1 MRARATYW
9 MHLIG
14 ESFWFLPL
22 IMTLAAVALSA
33 GTLALDRN
41 PPATLYRWLPW
52 SEGLG
57 SSNARL
63 IMSTVSGSII
73 TVASLVFSM
82 TLVSL
87 TLAARQLG
95 PRLLSMFMRDR
106 VTQVALGTFVATFVF
121 ALLVLASLGDPSDTI
136 LVPRASIFVAL
147 LLTLLSFGLLVAFI
161 HHLARSL
168 NADVVVARLAQDL
181 RAQLTELLCAD
192 PQTTD
197 AGDGSPPQWD
207 KNEAIGSEAGGYIQ
221 TIDCKALVELACAHD
236 TEIALQRRAG
246 QFVHRG
252 EPIALLRDDTG
263 GSEEVARAVCGAIVF
278 GSRRTDAE
286 DPEFVIQAIVEI
298 ALRALS
304 PGINDPYTARTCID
318 WLGEILAQVL
328 AGHMPDHLYRDDGG
342 RVRLHTVPH
351 TSAGFFDAALN
362 EIRQSAEGYVPVL
375 IRMAETLERLA
386 TVARTSEQNYIVRHH
401 AEMLDRSCER
411 SIADAFDREDM
422 RKRLR
427 GIEAALKG

>member
-1 MRARATYW
+1 
-9 MHLIG
+9 MHLLS
-14 ESFWFLPL
+14 ENFWFLPL
-22 IMTLAAVALSA
+22 IMTVAAVALSA
-33 GTLALDRN
+33 GTLALDRD
-41 PPATLYRWLPW
+41 PPLALYRWLPW

-73 TVASLVFSM
+73 TVASLVFSL

-121 ALLVLASLGDPSDTI
+121 ALLVLASLDDPSDSV

-147 LLTLLSFGLLVAFI
+147 LLTLLSFGLLIAFI

-168 NADVVVARLAQDL
+168 NADVVVARLAQNL
-181 RAQLTELLCAD
+181 GAQLSELLCAD
-192 PQTTD
+192 HQASD
-197 AGDGSPPQWD
+197 AGKGSPPQW
-207 KNEAIGSEAGGYIQ
+207 NEGVAIRSDASGYIQ
-221 TIDCKALVELACAHD
+221 TVDCKALVELACAHD
-236 TEIALQRRAG
+236 TEIATQRRAG

-252 EPIALLRDDTG
+252 EPIALVRDNVD
-263 GSEEVARAVCGAIVF
+263 GSKEIGHAICGAIVF

-286 DPEFVIQAIVEI
+286 DPEFVFQAIVEI

-318 WLGEILAQVL
+318 WLGEALAQVL
-328 AGHMPDHLYRDDGG
+328 AGHMPDPLYRDDEG

-375 IRMAETLERLA
+375 IRMAETLERLTA
-386 TVARTSEQNYIVRHH
+386 VARTSEHYDIIRHH
-401 AEMLDRSCER
+401 AEMLGRSCER
-411 SIADAFDREDM
+411 SIVDVDDREDM
-422 RKRLR
+422 RERLR
-427 GIEAALKG
+427 RIEAALKG